1 MNKSELFTLAHH
13 ETRKAFLKAK
23 LLGKDFNYQVTFSFY
38 LKELINKQPQKVTT
52 FKNGI
57 MLVSYENKPKIN
69 KACAMIGDYKKPTYT
84 RDGYKVTKQINPS
97 LSVTYNLD
105 TIFSLLISAICVVC
119 IYALALQAI
128 NHF

>member
-38 LKELINKQPQKVTT
+38 LKELTNAQPQKVTT
-52 FKNGI
+52 FKNGM
-57 MLVSYENKPKIN
+57 MLVSYEKKPKIN
-69 KACAMIGDYKKPTYT
+69 KACAMIGDYKKPTYV
-84 RDGYKVTKQINPS
+84 RNGYKVTKQINPS

-105 TIFSLLISAICVVC
+105 TIFSLLISAICIIC